1 MGTDGDKG
9 NICLMNGGII
19 KDGFIR
25 HIYSLFIFIPTP
37 NCANTWGSR
46 DRKWHKAAT
55 LDGPAK
61 GSAPRSRISDVA
73 SEMNL
78 AEHAEAVIAGKHPGY
93 DPYALDG
100 IEKSIDA
107 IWEKQIKL
115 ILNAGALNPR
125 GLAKEVSD
133 LIRSRGYDLKVA
145 YVAGDNLLEEVR
157 KSLEITGQLPA
168 HLDSNN
174 DQVQLQAHATD
185 LLDTHKKPVV
195 SANAYLGARAIVK
208 GLEQGADI
216 IICGRVADA
225 SPVIGAAW
233 FWHGWSDTDYDA
245 LAGGLVAGHL
255 IECSAYVT
263 GSNFSGFT
271 EFDTDM
277 FLDLPFGIAE
287 VAEDGTTVVTKH
299 ENTKGL
305 VNADVVKCQFL
316 YELQGDVYLNSDV
329 KAYTRDIV
337 IENIGKD
344 RVKVSGVKGAP
355 PPPTTKLAIFYRG
368 GYEGQL
374 LVNATGYGTDK
385 KWELFEKQV
394 RFGLQKSGY
403 GDKFQFLEF
412 QIIMAVPKAMQEFT
426 MQHFSG
432 FHLSLDMRTA
442 IPRPYLAF
450 YPALYPQQAL
460 NETVTFLNPSGAD
473 DFSIAAGH
481 PSRYEPLEARCN
493 YETNGPCDLCSF
505 GPMKTVR
512 LGDIALGRSGDKGAN
527 INIGL
532 FVRSVASWDWFRTF
546 MTRERI
552 RELLGQDDRGY
563 FIERVEFPNLLAVH
577 FVIYGI
583 LGRGVSSSTKLDC
596 LGKGF
601 ADYLRD
607 KWVEVPTQFLEA
619 SANL

>member
-1 MGTDGDKG
+1 MAQSSNLRWACKG
-9 NICLMNGGII
+9 QRPVRIA
-19 KDGFIR
+19 
-25 HIYSLFIFIPTP
+25 
-37 NCANTWGSR
+37 NCSGAR
-46 DRKWHKAAT
+46 
-55 LDGPAK
+55 
-61 GSAPRSRISDVA
+61 
-73 SEMNL
+73 EMNL

-344 RVKVSGVKGAP
+344 RVKVSGLKGAP

-385 KWELFEKQV
+385 KWELFEKQGSCGTRAV
-394 RFGLQKSGY
+394 NPSSQLQSTTY
-403 GDKFQFLEF
+403 CRVVSQAEEADS
-412 QIIMAVPKAMQEFT
+412 IMAVPKAMQEFT

-493 YETNGPCDLCSF
+493 YETDGPCDLCSF

-552 RELLGQDDRGY
+552 RELMGQDDRGY

-583 LGRGVSSSTKLDC
+583 RGREVSSSTKLDC
-596 LGKGF
+596 LAKRICRLSSGINGLSSPHSFLKL
-601 ADYLRD
+601 LRISR
-607 KWVEVPTQFLEA
+607 PYH
-619 SANL
+619 